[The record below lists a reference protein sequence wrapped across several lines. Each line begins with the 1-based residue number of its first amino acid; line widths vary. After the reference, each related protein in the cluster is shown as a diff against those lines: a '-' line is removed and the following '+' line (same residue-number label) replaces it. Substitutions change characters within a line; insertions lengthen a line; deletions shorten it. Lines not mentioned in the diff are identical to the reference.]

1 MRPQPPPNWLEVE
14 MVGDVAVVRFTQRS
28 ILGEDAIATIG
39 EQLFGLVDNAAARKF
54 VLNFAKVESMT
65 TAMMGKL
72 LAIYKRVDAEGG
84 RLALCRIGPFLAEI
98 FKILRLPRQVSVFQ
112 EEQEAL
118 QSF

>member
-1 MRPQPPPNWLEVE
+1 MPPQPHWMEVE

-28 ILGEDAIATIG
+28 ILGEDAIAAIG
-39 EQLFGLVDNAAARKF
+39 QQLFELAESGTASKF
-54 VLNFAKVESMT
+54 VLNFARVESMT

-72 LAIYKRVDAEGG
+72 IALQRKVEGSQG
-84 RLALCRIGPFLAEI
+84 RLALCNIGPFLSEI
-98 FKILRLPRQVSVFQ
+98 FKILHVPPQMGIYR

>member
-1 MRPQPPPNWLEVE
+1 MPPQPHWMEVE

-28 ILGEDAIATIG
+28 ILGEDAIVAIG
-39 EQLFGLVDNAAARKF
+39 QQLFELAESGTASKF
-54 VLNFAKVESMT
+54 VLNFARVESMT